1 MLKLGMEPAFPRK
14 GTPRNSQFITE
25 AWAQDGMSVRTY
37 AAIQIMS
44 GLLSDPKFDPETV
57 DDGVKSVIKFTD
69 GLLLELSKSNSG
81 EGA

>member
-1 MLKLGMEPAFPRK
+1 MSKLGMEPAFSRK

-37 AAIQIMS
+37 AAIAAMQGMIISPAASSSPENMAIDAIACADA
-44 GLLSDPKFDPETV
+44 LLA
-57 DDGVKSVIKFTD
+57 
-69 GLLLELSKSNSG
+69 ELSKSNSG